1 MELKAR
7 FDEEDN
13 INWSERLETVGAQV
27 VYGVVGL
34 KTHAKILLVTRR
46 EGRRLKRY
54 GHLSTGNYNPRTA
67 RLYTDLGHFT
77 ADDALTGDMQ
87 KVFAHLASQSNI
99 PRLSRML
106 MAPYHLQNT
115 MLRLIRQAGKAAASG
130 QRGRIVAKMNA
141 LTDETLIRALIEAGQ
156 KGAQIDLIVRG
167 ACMLPAQIADVTGNI
182 RVRSIIGRLL
192 EHSRVFYFDVA
203 GTEHLYL
210 SSADWMNRNMLRRIE
225 VAWPVREP
233 ALRQRIIDEC
243 LLAYLHDEA
252 LAWQMQADGSYLRP
266 VAPIDS
272 PRNVQQALMDRY
284 RNGTHHTLA
293 G

>member
-1 MELKAR
+1 
-7 FDEEDN
+7 
-13 INWSERLETVGAQV
+13 
-27 VYGVVGL
+27 
-34 KTHAKILLVTRR
+34 
-46 EGRRLKRY
+46 
-54 GHLSTGNYNPRTA
+54 
-67 RLYTDLGHFT
+67 
-77 ADDALTGDMQ
+77 
-87 KVFAHLASQSNI
+87 
-99 PRLSRML
+99 
-106 MAPYHLQNT
+106 
-115 MLRLIRQAGKAAASG
+115 
-130 QRGRIVAKMNA
+130 MNA

-243 LLAYLHDEA
+243 LLPICTTKPWPGKCRRMAVTCGLSHPSIPPATY
-252 LAWQMQADGSYLRP
+252 SRP
-266 VAPIDS
+266 
-272 PRNVQQALMDRY
+272 
-284 RNGTHHTLA
+284 
-293 G
+293 